1 MKREMIKTIVVST
14 LVILVGIAF
23 TYGIF
28 YFVDTVLNGMVLDWI
43 DRNVIETGYY
53 MINGHYV
60 RDINWRKVKTLV
72 LNILIINV
80 VVWLVVV
87 MIVSEIKAR
96 KRKKQTISESS
107 KMISD
112 YFVQRTRNSYD
123 PAYAEIIAQMER
135 IKAVMDAN
143 EQQLLE
149 EATQKND
156 MIAYLAH
163 DLKTPL
169 TSVIGYLS
177 LLNESP
183 DMQVEQ
189 KAKFVQ
195 ISLNKAF
202 RLEELINDF
211 FEITRYNLHQIT
223 LEKAPTDIYYLLT
236 QVIEEFYPILTQHGN
251 TAVLHA
257 DENMVINADAEKIAR
272 VFSNLPPAFY
282 IFISLLL
289 SSQNL
294 LNIRILHN
302 LMMPH
307 GTLDH
312 VNNPNSEIEIYA
324 ATLDCTV
331 QITFRNRGRTIPA
344 HKINAIFDKFYR
356 LDESR
361 ASHSGGAGLGL
372 AFVKEV
378 VGLHKGTITAQSK
391 NDITDFIVCLPVD

>member
-1 MKREMIKTIVVST
+1 MKRETIKKLVISA
-14 LVILVGIAF
+14 LVILGGIALS
-23 TYGIF
+23 YGIF
-28 YFVDTVLNGMVLDWI
+28 YFVDTVLNGMVLDWL
-43 DRNVIETGYY
+43 DKNVIEGGYY
-53 MINGHYV
+53 LINGYYV
-60 RDINWRKVKTLV
+60 RDINWRKVKNLV
-72 LNILIINV
+72 LCILIISV
-80 VVWLVVV
+80 VVWLAVV
-87 MIVSEIKAR
+87 MIVSEIRAR
-96 KRKKQTISESS
+96 KRTKQTITESS
-107 KMISD
+107 KIISD
-112 YFVQRTRNSYD
+112 YFTQHTGNSYD

-149 EATQKND
+149 EAAQKND

-183 DMQVEQ
+183 DMPVEQ

-195 ISLNKAF
+195 ISLDKAF

-211 FEITRYNLHQIT
+211 FEIIRYNLHQIT
-223 LEKAPTDIYYLLT
+223 LEKAQTDIYYLLT

-272 VFSNLPPAFY
+272 VFSNLLKNAASY
-282 IFISLLL
+282 SY
-289 SSQNL
+289 
-294 LNIRILHN
+294 
-302 LMMPH
+302 
-307 GTLDH
+307 
-312 VNNPNSEIEIYA
+312 PNSEIEISA
-324 ATLDCTV
+324 VTLDRTV

-372 AFVKEV
+372 AFAKEV
-378 VGLHKGTITAQSK
+378 VGLHRGTITAQSK
-391 NDITDFIVCLPVD
+391 NDITDFIVCLPVE

>member
-1 MKREMIKTIVVST
+1 MKPLENPNTSELYGEWGIKLKRETIKKMVIST
-14 LVILVGIAF
+14 LVILAGIALS
-23 TYGIF
+23 YGIF

-43 DRNVIETGYY
+43 DKNVIETGYY

-107 KMISD
+107 KIISD

-149 EATQKND
+149 EAAQKND

-183 DMQVEQ
+183 DMPVEQ

-195 ISLNKAF
+195 ISLDKAF

-223 LEKAPTDIYYLLT
+223 LEKTPTDIYYLLT
-236 QVIEEFYPILTQHGN
+236 QVIEEFYPVLTQHGN
-251 TAVLHA
+251 SAVLHA

-272 VFSNLPPAFY
+272 VFSNLLKNAASY
-282 IFISLLL
+282 SY
-289 SSQNL
+289 
-294 LNIRILHN
+294 
-302 LMMPH
+302 
-307 GTLDH
+307 
-312 VNNPNSEIEIYA
+312 PNSEIEISA
-324 ATLDCTV
+324 VTMDRTV

-372 AFVKEV
+372 AFAKEV
-378 VGLHKGTITAQSK
+378 VGLHKGTITAESK
-391 NDITDFIVCLPVD
+391 NDITDFIVCLPVE

>member
-1 MKREMIKTIVVST
+1 MKRETIKRLVISA
-14 LVILVGIAF
+14 LVILGGAALS
-23 TYGIF
+23 YGIF
-28 YFVDTVLNGMVLDWI
+28 YFVDTVLNGMVLDWL
-43 DRNVIETGYY
+43 DKNVIEGGYY

-60 RDINWRKVKTLV
+60 RDINWRKVKNLV
-72 LNILIINV
+72 LYILIISV
-80 VVWLVVV
+80 VVWLAVV

-96 KRKKQTISESS
+96 KRTKQTITESS
-107 KMISD
+107 KIISD
-112 YFVQRTRNSYD
+112 YFTQRTGNFYD

-149 EATQKND
+149 EAAQKND

-183 DMQVEQ
+183 DMPVEQ

-195 ISLNKAF
+195 ISLDKAF

-236 QVIEEFYPILTQHGN
+236 QVIEEFYPVLTQHGN
-251 TAVLHA
+251 SAVLHA

-272 VFSNLPPAFY
+272 VFSNLLKNAASY
-282 IFISLLL
+282 SY
-289 SSQNL
+289 
-294 LNIRILHN
+294 
-302 LMMPH
+302 
-307 GTLDH
+307 
-312 VNNPNSEIEIYA
+312 PNSEIEISA
-324 ATLDCTV
+324 VTMDRTV
-331 QITFRNRGRTIPA
+331 QIIFRNRGRTIPA

-361 ASHSGGAGLGL
+361 ASHSGGAVLGL
-372 AFVKEV
+372 AFAKEV
-378 VGLHKGTITAQSK
+378 VGLHKGTITAESK
-391 NDITDFIVCLPVD
+391 NDVTDFIVCLPVE

>member
-1 MKREMIKTIVVST
+1 MKRKMIKKLGMSFLI
-14 LVILVGIAF
+14 ILTGVALS
-23 TYGIF
+23 YGLF

-43 DRNVIETGYY
+43 DKNIIETGYY
-53 MINGHYV
+53 LINGHYV

-72 LNILIINV
+72 LIILIINV

-107 KMISD
+107 KIISD

-149 EATQKND
+149 EAAQKND

-183 DMQVEQ
+183 DMPVEQ

-195 ISLNKAF
+195 ISLDKAF

-223 LEKAPTDIYYLLT
+223 LEKTPTDIYYLLT
-236 QVIEEFYPILTQHGN
+236 QVIEEFYPVLTQHGN
-251 TAVLHA
+251 SAVLHA

-272 VFSNLPPAFY
+272 VFSNLLKNAASY
-282 IFISLLL
+282 SY
-289 SSQNL
+289 
-294 LNIRILHN
+294 
-302 LMMPH
+302 
-307 GTLDH
+307 
-312 VNNPNSEIEIYA
+312 PNSEIEISA
-324 ATLDCTV
+324 VTMDRTV

>member
-53 MINGHYV
+53 MISGHYV

-107 KMISD
+107 KIISD

-149 EATQKND
+149 EAAQKND

-183 DMQVEQ
+183 DMPVEQ

-195 ISLNKAF
+195 ISLDKAF

-223 LEKAPTDIYYLLT
+223 LEKTPTDIYYLLT
-236 QVIEEFYPILTQHGN
+236 QVIEEFYPVLTQHGN
-251 TAVLHA
+251 SAVLHA

-272 VFSNLPPAFY
+272 VFSNLLKNAASY
-282 IFISLLL
+282 SY
-289 SSQNL
+289 
-294 LNIRILHN
+294 
-302 LMMPH
+302 
-307 GTLDH
+307 
-312 VNNPNSEIEIYA
+312 PNSEIEISA
-324 ATLDCTV
+324 VTMDRTV

>member
-1 MKREMIKTIVVST
+1 MKRETIKKMVIST
-14 LVILVGIAF
+14 LVILAGIALS
-23 TYGIF
+23 YGIF

-43 DRNVIETGYY
+43 DKNVIETGYY

-107 KMISD
+107 KIISD

-149 EATQKND
+149 EAAQKND

-183 DMQVEQ
+183 DMPVEQ

-195 ISLNKAF
+195 ISLDKAF

-272 VFSNLPPAFY
+272 VFSNLLKNAASY
-282 IFISLLL
+282 SY
-289 SSQNL
+289 
-294 LNIRILHN
+294 
-302 LMMPH
+302 
-307 GTLDH
+307 
-312 VNNPNSEIEIYA
+312 PNSEIEIYA
-324 ATLDCTV
+324 VTLDCTV
-331 QITFRNRGRTIPA
+331 KITFRNRGRTIPA

>member
-53 MINGHYV
+53 MISGHYV

-107 KMISD
+107 KIISD

-149 EATQKND
+149 EAAQKND

-183 DMQVEQ
+183 DMPVEQ

-195 ISLNKAF
+195 ISLDKAF

-223 LEKAPTDIYYLLT
+223 LEKTPTDIYYLLT
-236 QVIEEFYPILTQHGN
+236 QVIEEFYPVLTQHGN
-251 TAVLHA
+251 SAVLHA

-272 VFSNLPPAFY
+272 VFSNLLKNAASY
-282 IFISLLL
+282 SY
-289 SSQNL
+289 
-294 LNIRILHN
+294 
-302 LMMPH
+302 
-307 GTLDH
+307 
-312 VNNPNSEIEIYA
+312 PNSEIEISA
-324 ATLDCTV
+324 VTMDRTV

-372 AFVKEV
+372 AFAKEV
-378 VGLHKGTITAQSK
+378 VGLHKGTITAESK
-391 NDITDFIVCLPVD
+391 NDITDFIVCLPVE

>member
-1 MKREMIKTIVVST
+1 MKRKMIKKLGMSFLI
-14 LVILVGIAF
+14 ILTGVALS
-23 TYGIF
+23 YGLF

-43 DRNVIETGYY
+43 DKNIIETGYY
-53 MINGHYV
+53 LINGHYV

-72 LNILIINV
+72 LIILIINV
-80 VVWLVVV
+80 VVWLAVV

-96 KRKKQTISESS
+96 KRTKQTITESS
-107 KMISD
+107 KIISD
-112 YFVQRTRNSYD
+112 YFAQSAMKSYD
-123 PAYAEIIAQMER
+123 PAYTEVITQMER

-149 EATQKND
+149 EAAQKND
-156 MIAYLAH
+156 IIAYLAH

-177 LLNESP
+177 LLNEAP
-183 DMQVEQ
+183 DMPVEQ

-195 ISLNKAF
+195 ISLDKAF

-223 LEKAPTDIYYLLT
+223 LEKTPTDIYYLLT
-236 QVIEEFYPILTQHGN
+236 QVIEEFYPVLTQHGN
-251 TAVLHA
+251 SAVLHA

-272 VFSNLPPAFY
+272 VFSNLLKNAASY
-282 IFISLLL
+282 SY
-289 SSQNL
+289 
-294 LNIRILHN
+294 
-302 LMMPH
+302 
-307 GTLDH
+307 
-312 VNNPNSEIEIYA
+312 PNSEIEISA
-324 ATLDCTV
+324 VTMDRTV

-372 AFVKEV
+372 AFAKEV
-378 VGLHKGTITAQSK
+378 VGLHKGTITAESK
-391 NDITDFIVCLPVD
+391 NDITDFIVCLPVE

>member
-1 MKREMIKTIVVST
+1 MKRKMIKKLGMSFLI
-14 LVILVGIAF
+14 ILTGVALS
-23 TYGIF
+23 YGLF

-43 DRNVIETGYY
+43 DKNIIETGYY
-53 MINGHYV
+53 LINGNYV

-107 KMISD
+107 KIISD

-149 EATQKND
+149 EAAQKND

-183 DMQVEQ
+183 DMPVEQ

-195 ISLNKAF
+195 ISLDKAF

-223 LEKAPTDIYYLLT
+223 LEKTPTDIYYLLT
-236 QVIEEFYPILTQHGN
+236 QVIEEFYPVLTQHGN
-251 TAVLHA
+251 SAVLHA

-272 VFSNLPPAFY
+272 VFSNLLKNAASY
-282 IFISLLL
+282 SY
-289 SSQNL
+289 
-294 LNIRILHN
+294 
-302 LMMPH
+302 
-307 GTLDH
+307 
-312 VNNPNSEIEIYA
+312 PNSEIEISA
-324 ATLDCTV
+324 VTMDRTV

-372 AFVKEV
+372 AFAKEV
-378 VGLHKGTITAQSK
+378 VGLHKGTITAESK
-391 NDITDFIVCLPVD
+391 NDITDFIVCLPVE

>member
-107 KMISD
+107 KIISD

-143 EQQLLE
+143 EQLLLE
-149 EATQKND
+149 EAAQKND

-183 DMQVEQ
+183 DMPVEQ

-195 ISLNKAF
+195 ISLDKAF

-223 LEKAPTDIYYLLT
+223 LEKTPTDIYYLLT
-236 QVIEEFYPILTQHGN
+236 QVIEEFYPVLTQHGN
-251 TAVLHA
+251 SAVLHA

-272 VFSNLPPAFY
+272 VFSNLLKNAASY
-282 IFISLLL
+282 SY
-289 SSQNL
+289 
-294 LNIRILHN
+294 
-302 LMMPH
+302 
-307 GTLDH
+307 
-312 VNNPNSEIEIYA
+312 PNSEIEISA
-324 ATLDCTV
+324 VTMDRTV

-372 AFVKEV
+372 AFAKEV
-378 VGLHKGTITAQSK
+378 VGLHKGTITAESK
-391 NDITDFIVCLPVD
+391 NDITDFIVCLPVE

>member
-107 KMISD
+107 KIISD

-149 EATQKND
+149 EAAQKND

-183 DMQVEQ
+183 DMPVEQ

-195 ISLNKAF
+195 ISLDKAF

-223 LEKAPTDIYYLLT
+223 LEKTPTDIYYLLT
-236 QVIEEFYPILTQHGN
+236 QVIEEFYPVLTQHGN
-251 TAVLHA
+251 SAVLHA

-272 VFSNLPPAFY
+272 VFSNLLKNAASY
-282 IFISLLL
+282 SY
-289 SSQNL
+289 
-294 LNIRILHN
+294 
-302 LMMPH
+302 
-307 GTLDH
+307 
-312 VNNPNSEIEIYA
+312 PNSEIEISA
-324 ATLDCTV
+324 VTMDRTV

-372 AFVKEV
+372 AFAKEV
-378 VGLHKGTITAQSK
+378 VGLHKGTITAESK
-391 NDITDFIVCLPVD
+391 NDITDFIVCLPVE

>member
-107 KMISD
+107 KIISD

-149 EATQKND
+149 EAAQKND

-183 DMQVEQ
+183 DMPVEQ

-195 ISLNKAF
+195 ISLDKAF

-223 LEKAPTDIYYLLT
+223 LEKTPTDIYYLLT
-236 QVIEEFYPILTQHGN
+236 QVIEEFYPVLTQHGN
-251 TAVLHA
+251 SAVLHA

-272 VFSNLPPAFY
+272 VFSNLLKNAASY
-282 IFISLLL
+282 SY
-289 SSQNL
+289 
-294 LNIRILHN
+294 
-302 LMMPH
+302 
-307 GTLDH
+307 
-312 VNNPNSEIEIYA
+312 PNSEIEISA
-324 ATLDCTV
+324 VTMDRTV
-331 QITFRNRGRTIPA
+331 QITFRNRGITIPA

-372 AFVKEV
+372 AFAKEV
-378 VGLHKGTITAQSK
+378 VGLHKGTITAESK
-391 NDITDFIVCLPVD
+391 NDITDFIVCLPVE

>member
-107 KMISD
+107 KIISD

-149 EATQKND
+149 EAAQKND

-183 DMQVEQ
+183 DMPVEQ

-195 ISLNKAF
+195 ISLDKAF

-223 LEKAPTDIYYLLT
+223 LEKTPTDIYYLLT
-236 QVIEEFYPILTQHGN
+236 QVIEEFYPVLTQHGN
-251 TAVLHA
+251 SAVLHA

-272 VFSNLPPAFY
+272 VFSNLLKNAASY
-282 IFISLLL
+282 SY
-289 SSQNL
+289 
-294 LNIRILHN
+294 
-302 LMMPH
+302 
-307 GTLDH
+307 
-312 VNNPNSEIEIYA
+312 PNSEIEISA
-324 ATLDCTV
+324 VTMDRTV

>member
-1 MKREMIKTIVVST
+1 MKPLENQNTYELYGEWGIKLKREMIKTIVVST

-53 MINGHYV
+53 MISGHYV

-107 KMISD
+107 KIISD

-149 EATQKND
+149 EAAQKND

-183 DMQVEQ
+183 DMPVEQ

-195 ISLNKAF
+195 ISLDKAF

-223 LEKAPTDIYYLLT
+223 LEKTPTDIYYLLT
-236 QVIEEFYPILTQHGN
+236 QVIEEFYPVLTQHGN
-251 TAVLHA
+251 SAVLHA

-272 VFSNLPPAFY
+272 VFSNLLKNAASY
-282 IFISLLL
+282 SY
-289 SSQNL
+289 
-294 LNIRILHN
+294 
-302 LMMPH
+302 
-307 GTLDH
+307 
-312 VNNPNSEIEIYA
+312 PNSEIEISA
-324 ATLDCTV
+324 VTMDRTV

-372 AFVKEV
+372 AFAKEV
-378 VGLHKGTITAQSK
+378 VGLHKGTITAESK
-391 NDITDFIVCLPVD
+391 NDITDFIVCLPVE

>member
-1 MKREMIKTIVVST
+1 MKRKMIKKLGMSFLI
-14 LVILVGIAF
+14 ILTGVALS
-23 TYGIF
+23 YGLF

-43 DRNVIETGYY
+43 DKNIIETGYY
-53 MINGHYV
+53 LINGHYV

-72 LNILIINV
+72 LIILIINV
-80 VVWLVVV
+80 VVWLAVV

-96 KRKKQTISESS
+96 KRTKQTITESS
-107 KMISD
+107 KIISD
-112 YFVQRTRNSYD
+112 YFAQSAMKSYD
-123 PAYAEIIAQMER
+123 PAYTEVITQMER

-149 EATQKND
+149 EAAQKND
-156 MIAYLAH
+156 IIAYLAH

-183 DMQVEQ
+183 DMPVEQ

-195 ISLNKAF
+195 ISLDKAF

-223 LEKAPTDIYYLLT
+223 LEKTPTDIYYLLT
-236 QVIEEFYPILTQHGN
+236 QVIEEFYPVLTQHGN
-251 TAVLHA
+251 SAVLHA

-272 VFSNLPPAFY
+272 VFSNLLKNAASY
-282 IFISLLL
+282 SY
-289 SSQNL
+289 
-294 LNIRILHN
+294 
-302 LMMPH
+302 
-307 GTLDH
+307 
-312 VNNPNSEIEIYA
+312 PNSEIEISA
-324 ATLDCTV
+324 VTMDRTV